1 MPDPMRY
8 WTKFQV
14 NSRSMRGLLGGV
26 AALWTER
33 VAQPDDLL
41 RPALP
46 GYDRL
51 FLLSNVGDYL

>member
-1 MPDPMRY
+1 MRY